1 MMGAPS
7 AASGHPHGKHS
18 SWLLT
23 ATVIAAFIAGGAAL
37 IVHLWWLLFLCLG
50 VVVISVPVGKAI
62 RIMDDTVVWG
72 DSPAAAGDGEQTAS
86 QPSQAQQQIRQP
98 EG

>member
-1 MMGAPS
+1 MTGAPS
-7 AASGHPHGKHS
+7 AASGHPRGKHS

-23 ATVIAAFIAGGAAL
+23 GTVIAAFIAGGAAL

-62 RIMDDTVVWG
+62 HIMDDTVVWG
-72 DSPAAAGDGEQTAS
+72 DSPAAGDGEQPAG
-86 QPSQAQQQIRQP
+86 QPPQAQQQIRQP